1 MTQITLLDGGMGQ
14 ELVHRAGD
22 RPTTLWSLQVMMD
35 HPGMVQEV
43 HAAYF
48 AAGATVA
55 TTNSYMIHHDRLAG
69 TGLETQFARFADL
82 ALESAL
88 SARSTYGKG
97 RIAGS
102 IGPLKASYRPDLHPV
117 SDIAQP
123 LFAEA
128 AKLLAP
134 SCDLLLLET
143 VASLAHAR
151 DALAGAK
158 EAGLP
163 IWIALTVDDQDGTR
177 LRSGEALADALPI
190 AAQGAEA
197 ILLNCSSPEAISRGL
212 PILEKATLPFG
223 AYANAFERISPDFL
237 KDKPTVSSLKTRQ
250 DLGPEAYADHV
261 MNWVAT
267 GATIVGGCCDVGPA
281 HISEIAAR
289 LKAAGHALV

>member
-22 RPTTLWSLQVMMD
+22 RPTTLWALQVMMD
-35 HPGMVQEV
+35 HPDMVQQV
-43 HAAYF
+43 HADYF

-55 TTNSYMIHHDRLAG
+55 TSNTYMIHHDRLAN
-69 TGLETQFARFADL
+69 TGLEAQFEHFAQL
-82 ALESAL
+82 AIEAAC
-88 SARSTYGKG
+88 SARAIHAKG

-102 IGPLKASYRPDLHPV
+102 IGPLRASYRPDLHPS
-117 SDIAQP
+117 SDVAQP
-123 LFAEA
+123 LFAEV

-151 DALAGAK
+151 DALAGAR

-163 IWIALTVDDQDGTR
+163 IWIGLTVDDEDGTR

-197 ILLNCSSPEAISRGL
+197 ILLNCSSPEAISQGL
-212 PILEKATLPFG
+212 PVLAKGALPFG
-223 AYANAFERISPDFL
+223 AYANAFQQITSDFL
-237 KDKPTVSSLKTRQ
+237 KDKPTVSSLKMRQ
-250 DLGPEAYADHV
+250 DLGPDAYADYV
-261 MNWVAT
+261 MKWVAA

-289 LKAAGHALV
+289 LQVAGHTLV